1 MKFYLYNELEK
12 EWVNWNSKAHPEDQ
26 MSFIDY
32 VEEIDTYKG
41 YKIEIDRGDCGDLVK
56 FVYYGK

>member
-1 MKFYLYNELEK
+1 MKFYLHNELEK
-12 EWVNWNSKAHPEDQ
+12 EWVNWNNKAHPEDQ

-41 YKIEIDRGDCGDLVK
+41 YKIEIDRDNCGDLIK
-56 FVYYGK
+56 FVYDRK